1 MAGNGTL
8 LLDTVRWDIVA
19 DLAGNIAVAE
29 PPYAQA
35 QDAASAMR
43 TFQGEVFYDTSYGV
57 PYWTRIIGQ
66 APPLALVK
74 AYWTAIAKTVP
85 GVVSAT
91 AFIAS
96 FVNRTLT
103 GQVQITNTAG
113 EVSASG
119 F

>member
-1 MAGNGTL
+1 MSGNGTL
-8 LLDTVRWDIVA
+8 LLDTARWDIVA

-29 PPYAQA
+29 PPYSQA

-43 TFQGEVFYDTSYGV
+43 TFQGEVFYDQAFGV
-57 PYWTRIIGQ
+57 PYWARVIGH
-66 APPLALVK
+66 APPLSLVK

-85 GVVSAT
+85 GVVSAV

-96 FVNRTLT
+96 FVNRTLS
-103 GQVQITNTAG
+103 GQVQITNKAG
-113 EVSASG
+113 ETSASG